1 MTNKEIEAF
10 NKTFGIETVFYYDDK
25 SICGYEEN
33 NIIYLNLNSK
43 KDLKNVNMHELL
55 HFFEETEMFNKIKE
69 RVIKRLKENNIFDE
83 LKEEYELKYF
93 GIYSLDEIEKGIID
107 NEIVIDVLVGDFPYF
122 KKEELEDLCKE
133 ILKAEK
139 KETDS
144 RRYLILNMNNNIRNM
159 NISKWE
165 KIFAS
170 NYYKN
175 KNYDGNTPVFPSNN
189 KEQVIKED
197 IEKELNKLYN
207 LDKDTFKIRLDS
219 QSLIREY
226 ESELKAL
233 EQRGEKE
240 EANYIRNNK
249 TMALEELSKTYS
261 EKLYEEYKHI
271 VDFIKNANYE
281 DAFKVLMLRE
291 TLLKVYKKDDT
302 KVIVKQRKLNET
314 IEGHMLLNEKVL
326 NVIYNNLDTYENFKE
341 LYYAGVAEFNN
352 IIKDTS
358 EITLKNVNTYG
369 MGKWIKFDGRAS
381 DSKNYAENVL
391 KLKTLVQDTP
401 WCTKTLASSQ
411 LEQGDFYVFIDNDNK
426 PHIAVKMNGNEI
438 DEVRGIKNGNAQ
450 ELEEEYRDVAISF
463 LENNKDIKN
472 GENWLD
478 KEERNKR
485 LIRYSK
491 EIEDGTFN
499 SEETPKLMEDLSR
512 SDYRSHFN
520 TNSNLEE
527 LKKLSKIKKYLAEY
541 YNCTEEEICVGHYI
555 PKEET
560 RCPYKII
567 LGNVHFD
574 YSKVT
579 DLGELQSIVGSA
591 DFRNSKITN
600 LGKLQII
607 GRDAYFDNSKI
618 TDLGKLQSIG
628 GYAYFNDSKITTLG
642 ELQKIGGKAYFN
654 NSEVTSLGK
663 LQKIGGNVYFK
674 NSKVTS
680 LGKLQ
685 SIGGDAFFENSKI
698 TNLGKLQVIGKSA
711 YFNDSEVT
719 DLGELRSIGDRAKFG
734 NSNVTNLGKLQSI
747 GDDAKFG
754 NSNIVDLGN
763 LKSIGGSADFR
774 NSNVTNLGELRSI
787 SGNVLFSYS
796 KLTNLGKLQ
805 SIGGSVDFNDSKVTN
820 LGELQ
825 VIGGNANF
833 RFSTVT
839 TLGKLQTIGGC
850 AYFNDSEVI
859 DLGELQIIENSANFS
874 NSNVINLGKLQKIG
888 RDACFEHSKITDLG
902 DLQIIGKSVSF
913 NDSKITN
920 LGNVEHI
927 GGMILT
933 DENNGYLKEEYE
945 RRVNGKSLK

>member
-1 MTNKEIEAF
+1 MTNKEIETF

-33 NIIYLNLNSK
+33 NTIYLNLNSK

-55 HFFEETEMFNKIKE
+55 HFFEETEMFNRIKE
-69 RVIKRLKENNIFDE
+69 RVIKRLKENNIFDK

-93 GIYSLDEIEKGIID
+93 GIYSLEEIEKGIID

-175 KNYDGNTPVFPSNN
+175 KNYDGNTPAFPSNN

-197 IEKELNKLYN
+197 IKKELNRLYN
-207 LDKDTFKIRLDS
+207 LDKEAFKISLDS

-233 EQRGEKE
+233 EQRGEKDK
-240 EANYIRNNK
+240 ANYIRNNK
-249 TMALEELSKTYS
+249 INTLEELSNIYS

-281 DAFKVLMLRE
+281 DAFKAIMLRE

-352 IIKDTS
+352 VVRETS

-381 DSKNYAENVL
+381 DSENYAENVL

-472 GENWLD
+472 GKNWLD
-478 KEERNKR
+478 KEEWNKR

-499 SEETPKLMEDLSR
+499 SEETPKLIEDLLH
-512 SDYRSHFN
+512 SDYRRHFN

-527 LKKLSKIKKYLAEY
+527 LKKLPKIKKYLAEY
-541 YNCTEEEICVGHYI
+541 YNCTEEEICVGDYI

-567 LGNVHFD
+567 LGNLGNADFAN
-574 YSKVT
+574 SKIT
-579 DLGELQSIVGSA
+579 DLGKLKIIGENA
-591 DFRNSKITN
+591 FFTDSKITN

-607 GRDAYFDNSKI
+607 GGDANFASSKI
-618 TDLGKLQSIG
+618 TDLG
-628 GYAYFNDSKITTLG
+628 
-642 ELQKIGGKAYFN
+642 ELQNIEGSAH
-654 NSEVTSLGK
+654 
-663 LQKIGGNVYFK
+663 
-674 NSKVTS
+674 
-680 LGKLQ
+680 
-685 SIGGDAFFENSKI
+685 FEYSKI
-698 TNLGKLQVIGKSA
+698 TNLGKLQ
-711 YFNDSEVT
+711 
-719 DLGELRSIGDRAKFG
+719 SIGRSV
-734 NSNVTNLGKLQSI
+734 N
-747 GDDAKFG
+747 
-754 NSNIVDLGN
+754 
-763 LKSIGGSADFR
+763 FR
-774 NSNVTNLGELRSI
+774 NSDVI
-787 SGNVLFSYS
+787 
-796 KLTNLGKLQ
+796 NLGKLQ
-805 SIGGSVDFNDSKVTN
+805 SIGGSVKFNDSKITN
-820 LGELQ
+820 
-825 VIGGNANF
+825 
-833 RFSTVT
+833 
-839 TLGKLQTIGGC
+839 LGKLQTIGGC
-850 AYFNDSEVI
+850 AFFNDSEVI
-859 DLGELQIIENSANFS
+859 DLGELQIIENSAYFS
-874 NSNVINLGKLQKIG
+874 NSGVINLGKLQKIG
-888 RDACFEHSKITDLG
+888 EDAGFEYSKITNLGELQSIGGCAFFNDSEVIDLGELRSIGQSAYFRNSDVINLGKLQKIGEDACFEYSKITDLG
-902 DLQIIGKSVSF
+902 NLQIIGKSASF
-913 NDSKITN
+913 NDSEVTDLGELRSIGGSVIFGNSKITN

-927 GGMILT
+927 GGKILT
-933 DENNGYLKEEYE
+933 DESNGYLKEEYE

>member
-1 MTNKEIEAF
+1 MANKEIEAF

-69 RVIKRLKENNIFDE
+69 RVIKRLKENGTFDN

-93 GIYSLDEIEKGIID
+93 GIYSIDEIEKGIID

-175 KNYDGNTPVFPSNN
+175 KNYDGIMPVFPSNN

-233 EQRGEKE
+233 EQRGEKD

-249 TMALEELSKTYS
+249 TKALEELSNIYS

-281 DAFKVLMLRE
+281 DAFKALMLRE
-291 TLLKVYKKDDT
+291 TLLKVYKKDDD

-352 IIKDTS
+352 VVRETS
-358 EITLKNVNTYG
+358 EITLKNVNTYN

-381 DSKNYAENVL
+381 DSENYAENVI

-438 DEVRGIKNGNAQ
+438 DEVRGIKNGDNQ
-450 ELEEEYRDVAISF
+450 ELEEEYRDVALSF
-463 LENNKDIKN
+463 LENNKDIEN
-472 GENWLD
+472 GKSWLD
-478 KEERNKR
+478 KEEWNKR
-485 LIRYSK
+485 LIKYGK

-499 SEETPKLMEDLSR
+499 SEETKQLIEDLLH
-512 SDYRSHFN
+512 SDYRSHFG

-527 LKKLSKIKKYLAEY
+527 LKKLPKIKKYLAEY
-541 YNCTEEEICVGHYI
+541 YNCTEEEICVGDYI

-567 LGNVHFD
+567 LGNAYLED
-574 YSKVT
+574 SKVT
-579 DLGELQSIVGSA
+579 DLGELQNIVGGA
-591 DFRNSKITN
+591 DFRNTKITNLGKLQSIGMDVEFGDSEITN

-607 GRDAYFDNSKI
+607 GRDAHLEHSNITNLGELQKIGGNADFANSKI
-618 TDLGKLQSIG
+618 TDLGKLKIIG
-628 GYAYFNDSKITTLG
+628 EN
-642 ELQKIGGKAYFN
+642 
-654 NSEVTSLGK
+654 
-663 LQKIGGNVYFK
+663 
-674 NSKVTS
+674 
-680 LGKLQ
+680 
-685 SIGGDAFFENSKI
+685 AFFE
-698 TNLGKLQVIGKSA
+698 
-711 YFNDSEVT
+711 
-719 DLGELRSIGDRAKFG
+719 
-734 NSNVTNLGKLQSI
+734 
-747 GDDAKFG
+747 
-754 NSNIVDLGN
+754 
-763 LKSIGGSADFR
+763 
-774 NSNVTNLGELRSI
+774 
-787 SGNVLFSYS
+787 YS
-796 KLTNLGKLQ
+796 RITNLGKLQ
-805 SIGGSVDFNDSKVTN
+805 SIGGCSYFKNSKIT
-820 LGELQ
+820 
-825 VIGGNANF
+825 
-833 RFSTVT
+833 
-839 TLGKLQTIGGC
+839 
-850 AYFNDSEVI
+850 
-859 DLGELQIIENSANFS
+859 DLGELEIIGECAYFS

-888 RDACFEHSKITDLG
+888 RDACFEYSKITNLG
-902 DLQIIGKSVSF
+902 KLQVIGKSAFF
-913 NDSKITN
+913 NDSEVTNLGELQSIGGDALFIDSKVTNLEKLQSIGGDAFFRDSKITN
-920 LGNVEHI
+920 LGKLQRI
-927 GGMILT
+927 GGSAYFKYSEITDLGKLQKIGGDAYFDNDYITNLGNIEYIGGAIIT
-933 DENNGYLKEEYE
+933 DENNSYLKEEYE

>member
-93 GIYSLDEIEKGIID
+93 GIYSLEEIEKGIID
-107 NEIVIDVLVGDFPYF
+107 NEIVIDVLGDFPYF
-122 KKEELEDLCKE
+122 KKEDLNKLCTE
-133 ILKAEK
+133 ILKSEK

-175 KNYDGNTPVFPSNN
+175 KNYDGNTPAFPSNN

-233 EQRGEKE
+233 EQRGEKDK
-240 EANYIRNNK
+240 ANYIRNNK
-249 TMALEELSKTYS
+249 INTLEELSNIYS

-281 DAFKVLMLRE
+281 DAFKALMLRE
-291 TLLKVYKKDDT
+291 TLLKVYKKDDD

-472 GENWLD
+472 GGNWLD
-478 KEERNKR
+478 KEEWNKR

-491 EIEDGTFN
+491 EIEDGTFAVKDV
-499 SEETPKLMEDLSR
+499 SKLLEDLLH
-512 SDYRSHFN
+512 SDYRSHFG

-527 LKKLSKIKKYLAEY
+527 LKKLPKIKKYLAEY
-541 YNCTEEEICVGHYI
+541 YNCTEEEICVGDYI

-567 LGNVHFD
+567 LGNLGNADFAN
-574 YSKVT
+574 SKIT
-579 DLGELQSIVGSA
+579 DLGKLKIIGENA
-591 DFRNSKITN
+591 FFTDSKITN

-607 GRDAYFDNSKI
+607 GGDANFAGSKI

-628 GYAYFNDSKITTLG
+628 GSASFRYSKVTNLG
-642 ELQKIGGKAYFN
+642 ELQNIEGSAH
-654 NSEVTSLGK
+654 
-663 LQKIGGNVYFK
+663 
-674 NSKVTS
+674 
-680 LGKLQ
+680 
-685 SIGGDAFFENSKI
+685 FEYSKI

-711 YFNDSEVT
+711 YFKDSEVT
-719 DLGELRSIGDRAKFG
+719 DLGELRSIGDRAIFD
-734 NSNVTNLGKLQSI
+734 NSKVTNLGKLQSI

-787 SGNVLFSYS
+787 GGHVLFSYS
-796 KLTNLGKLQ
+796 KVTNLGKLQ

-820 LGELQ
+820 LG
-825 VIGGNANF
+825 
-833 RFSTVT
+833 
-839 TLGKLQTIGGC
+839 KLQTIGGC

-859 DLGELQIIENSANFS
+859 DLGELRSIGQSAYFRNSD
-874 NSNVINLGKLQKIG
+874 VINLGKLQKIG

-945 RRVNGKSLK
+945 RRVNRKSLK

>member
-55 HFFEETEMFNKIKE
+55 HFFEETEVFSKIKE
-69 RVIKRLKENNIFDE
+69 KVISSLKENNIFDE

-175 KNYDGNTPVFPSNN
+175 KNYDGNTPAFPSNN

-197 IEKELNKLYN
+197 IKKELNKLYN
-207 LDKDTFKIRLDS
+207 LDKDTFKISLDS

-233 EQRGEKE
+233 EQRGEKYK
-240 EANYIRNNK
+240 ANYIRNNK
-249 TMALEELSKTYS
+249 INTLEELSNIYS

-281 DAFKVLMLRE
+281 DAFKAIMLRE

-352 IIKDTS
+352 VVRETS

-472 GENWLD
+472 GGSWLD
-478 KEERNKR
+478 KEEWNKR

-499 SEETPKLMEDLSR
+499 SEETPKLIEDLLH
-512 SDYRSHFN
+512 SDYKSHFSA
-520 TNSNLEE
+520 NSNLKA
-527 LKKLSKIKKYLAEY
+527 LKQKLPKIKKHLAEY
-541 YNCTEEEICVGHYI
+541 YNCTEEEISLDNYT
-555 PKEET
+555 PTKET
-560 RCPYKII
+560 RCPYKVI
-567 LGNVHFD
+567 LE
-574 YSKVT
+574 Y
-579 DLGELQSIVGSA
+579 A
-591 DFRNSKITN
+591 DFTNSNITD
-600 LGKLQII
+600 LGKLQFI
-607 GRDAYFDNSKI
+607 GGDAYFDNSNL

-642 ELQKIGGKAYFN
+642 KLQSIGGKAYFN
-654 NSEVTSLGK
+654 NSEVTSLGE

-680 LGKLQ
+680 LCKLQ
-685 SIGGDAFFENSKI
+685 SIGG
-698 TNLGKLQVIGKSA
+698 SA
-711 YFNDSEVT
+711 LFYNSEVT
-719 DLGELRSIGDRAKFG
+719 DLGELQVIGGNAYFE

-747 GDDAKFG
+747 GRSV
-754 NSNIVDLGN
+754 N
-763 LKSIGGSADFR
+763 FR
-774 NSNVTNLGELRSI
+774 NS
-787 SGNVLFSYS
+787 
-796 KLTNLGKLQ
+796 
-805 SIGGSVDFNDSKVTN
+805 D
-820 LGELQ
+820 
-825 VIGGNANF
+825 
-833 RFSTVT
+833 
-839 TLGKLQTIGGC
+839 
-850 AYFNDSEVI
+850 
-859 DLGELQIIENSANFS
+859 
-874 NSNVINLGKLQKIG
+874 VINLGKLQKIG
-888 RDACFEHSKITDLG
+888 EDAVFINSNITDLG
-902 DLQIIGKSVSF
+902 NI
-913 NDSKITN
+913 
-920 LGNVEHI
+920 EHI
-927 GGMILT
+927 GGKIIT
-933 DENNGYLKEEYE
+933 DENNSYLKEEYK
-945 RRVNGKSLK
+945 RRINGKALK

>member
-1 MTNKEIEAF
+1 MTNKEIETF

-175 KNYDGNTPVFPSNN
+175 KNYDGNTPSFPSNN

-197 IEKELNKLYN
+197 IEKELNRLYN
-207 LDKDTFKIRLDS
+207 LDKDAFKISLDS

-233 EQRGEKE
+233 EQRGEKD

-249 TMALEELSKTYS
+249 TKALEELSNIYS

-326 NVIYNNLDTYENFKE
+326 NVIHNNLDTYENFKE

-352 IIKDTS
+352 VIRETS
-358 EITLKNVNTYG
+358 EITFKNINTYG

-381 DSKNYAENVL
+381 DSKNYAENVI

-401 WCTKTLASSQ
+401 WCTKTLASTQ

-426 PHIAVKMNGNEI
+426 PHIAVKMSGNEI
-438 DEVRGIKNGNAQ
+438 DEVRGIKNENAQ

-472 GENWLD
+472 GKNWLD
-478 KEERNKR
+478 KEEWNKR
-485 LIRYSK
+485 LIRYNK
-491 EIEDGTFN
+491 EIEDGIFN
-499 SEETPKLMEDLSR
+499 SEDVPKLIEDLFR
-512 SDYRSHFN
+512 SDYKSNFN
-520 TNSNLEE
+520 VNSNLIS
-527 LKKLSKIKKYLAEY
+527 LKQKLPKVKKHLAEY
-541 YNCTEEEICVGHYI
+541 YNCTEEEISLDNYT
-555 PKEET
+555 PTEET
-560 RCPYKII
+560 RCPYKVI
-567 LGNVHFD
+567 LKFANFAN
-574 YSKVT
+574 SNVT
-579 DLGELQSIVGSA
+579 DLGELQSIGGNAKFS
-591 DFRNSKITN
+591 FSKITN
-600 LGKLQII
+600 LGKLQKI
-607 GRDAYFDNSKI
+607 GGDANFKYSNITDLGELQKIGGDAFFDNSNITNLGKLQKIGGDAYFEYSNITDLGELQEIGGDAYFDNSNI

-628 GYAYFNDSKITTLG
+628 GKAYFNDSK
-642 ELQKIGGKAYFN
+642 
-654 NSEVTSLGK
+654 VTSLCK
-663 LQKIGGNVYFK
+663 LQKIGG
-674 NSKVTS
+674 
-680 LGKLQ
+680 
-685 SIGGDAFFENSKI
+685 DAFFDNSKI
-698 TNLGKLQVIGKSA
+698 TNLGKLQK
-711 YFNDSEVT
+711 
-719 DLGELRSIGDRAKFG
+719 
-734 NSNVTNLGKLQSI
+734 
-747 GDDAKFG
+747 
-754 NSNIVDLGN
+754 
-763 LKSIGGSADFR
+763 IGGDAFFEY
-774 NSNVTNLGELRSI
+774 SN
-787 SGNVLFSYS
+787 
-796 KLTNLGKLQ
+796 
-805 SIGGSVDFNDSKVTN
+805 
-820 LGELQ
+820 
-825 VIGGNANF
+825 
-833 RFSTVT
+833 
-839 TLGKLQTIGGC
+839 
-850 AYFNDSEVI
+850 
-859 DLGELQIIENSANFS
+859 
-874 NSNVINLGKLQKIG
+874 
-888 RDACFEHSKITDLG
+888 ITDLG
-902 DLQIIGKSVSF
+902 NI
-913 NDSKITN
+913 
-920 LGNVEHI
+920 EHI
-927 GGMILT
+927 CGKIIT
-933 DENNGYLKEEYE
+933 DENNSYLKEEYE
-945 RRVNGKSLK
+945 RRING

>member
-93 GIYSLDEIEKGIID
+93 GIYSIEEIEKGIID

-175 KNYDGNTPVFPSNN
+175 KNYDGNTPAFPSNN

-233 EQRGEKE
+233 EQRGEKD

-249 TMALEELSKTYS
+249 TKALEELSNIYS

-281 DAFKVLMLRE
+281 DAFKAIMLRE

-326 NVIYNNLDTYENFKE
+326 NVIHNNLDTYENFKE

-358 EITLKNVNTYG
+358 EITLKNVNTYN

-381 DSKNYAENVL
+381 DSENYAENVI

-438 DEVRGIKNGNAQ
+438 DEVRGIKNGNNQ

-472 GENWLD
+472 GRNWLD
-478 KEERNKR
+478 KEEWNKR

-491 EIEDGTFN
+491 EIEDGTFAVKDV
-499 SEETPKLMEDLSR
+499 PKLVEDLFHF
-512 SDYRSHFN
+512 DYKSHFN

-527 LKKLSKIKKYLAEY
+527 LKKKLPKIKKYLAEY
-541 YNCTEEEICVGHYI
+541 YNCAEEEMCLDNYTPI
-555 PKEET
+555 KET
-560 RCPYKII
+560 RCPYKVI
-567 LGNVHFD
+567 LGDSDFRYSNVTNLGNLRIIGGNAYFD
-574 YSKVT
+574 SSKVT
-579 DLGELQSIVGSA
+579 DLGELQIIGRNAYFNYSNVTDLGELQKIGGDAYFNDSEITDLGDLQSIGGNANFS
-591 DFRNSKITN
+591 FSKITN
-600 LGKLQII
+600 LGKLQSI
-607 GRDAYFDNSKI
+607 GR
-618 TDLGKLQSIG
+618 
-628 GYAYFNDSKITTLG
+628 
-642 ELQKIGGKAYFN
+642 
-654 NSEVTSLGK
+654 
-663 LQKIGGNVYFK
+663 
-674 NSKVTS
+674 
-680 LGKLQ
+680 
-685 SIGGDAFFENSKI
+685 
-698 TNLGKLQVIGKSA
+698 SA
-711 YFNDSEVT
+711 YF
-719 DLGELRSIGDRAKFG
+719 
-734 NSNVTNLGKLQSI
+734 
-747 GDDAKFG
+747 
-754 NSNIVDLGN
+754 
-763 LKSIGGSADFR
+763 
-774 NSNVTNLGELRSI
+774 
-787 SGNVLFSYS
+787 
-796 KLTNLGKLQ
+796 
-805 SIGGSVDFNDSKVTN
+805 
-820 LGELQ
+820 
-825 VIGGNANF
+825 
-833 RFSTVT
+833 
-839 TLGKLQTIGGC
+839 
-850 AYFNDSEVI
+850 
-859 DLGELQIIENSANFS
+859 S
-874 NSNVINLGKLQKIG
+874 NSDVINLGKLQKIG
-888 RDACFEHSKITDLG
+888 EDACFEY
-902 DLQIIGKSVSF
+902 
-913 NDSKITN
+913 SKITN
-920 LGNVEHI
+920 LGKLQSIGKNAYFSDSEITNLGELQSI
-927 GGMILT
+927 GGSAYFEDSKLT
-933 DENNGYLKEEYE
+933 DLCELQRIGRNAIFRDSNVTTLGKLQIIGGDAYFANSKITDLCKLQSIGGKVHFGYKVTDLGNIEYIGGKIITDESNSYLKEEYE
-945 RRVNGKSLK
+945 RRTNGKCLK

>member
-1 MTNKEIEAF
+1 MTNKEIETF

-33 NIIYLNLNSK
+33 NTIYLNLNSK

-69 RVIKRLKENNIFDE
+69 RVIKRLKENNVFDE

-175 KNYDGNTPVFPSNN
+175 KNYDGNTPAFPSNN
-189 KEQVIKED
+189 KEQVIKEN

-207 LDKDTFKIRLDS
+207 LDKDTFKISLDS

-226 ESELKAL
+226 ESEIKAL
-233 EQRGEKE
+233 EQRGEKDK
-240 EANYIRNNK
+240 ANYIRNNK
-249 TMALEELSKTYS
+249 TKALEELSNIYS

-281 DAFKVLMLRE
+281 DAFKALMLRE
-291 TLLKVYKKDDT
+291 TLLKVYKKDDD

-326 NVIYNNLDTYENFKE
+326 NVIYNNLYTYENFKE

-381 DSKNYAENVL
+381 DSKNYAENVI

-401 WCTKTLASSQ
+401 WCTKTLASTQ

-472 GENWLD
+472 GKNWLD
-478 KEERNKR
+478 KEEWNKR

-491 EIEDGTFN
+491 EIDDGTFN
-499 SEETPKLMEDLSR
+499 SEETKQLVEDLFR
-512 SDYRSHFN
+512 SDYKSHFN
-520 TNSNLEE
+520 ANSNLEE
-527 LKKLSKIKKYLAEY
+527 LKQKLPKAKKHLAEY
-541 YNCTEEEICVGHYI
+541 YDCTEEEICIGYYK

-567 LGNVHFD
+567 LGNANFD
-574 YSKVT
+574 GSKVT
-579 DLGELQSIVGSA
+579 NLGELRIIGGQA
-591 DFRNSKITN
+591 DFSLTRIKT
-600 LGKLQII
+600 
-607 GRDAYFDNSKI
+607 
-618 TDLGKLQSIG
+618 LGKLQSIG
-628 GYAYFNDSKITTLG
+628 G
-642 ELQKIGGKAYFN
+642 
-654 NSEVTSLGK
+654 
-663 LQKIGGNVYFK
+663 
-674 NSKVTS
+674 
-680 LGKLQ
+680 
-685 SIGGDAFFENSKI
+685 
-698 TNLGKLQVIGKSA
+698 SA
-711 YFNDSEVT
+711 LFYNSEVT
-719 DLGELRSIGDRAKFG
+719 DLGELQVIGGNAYFE

-747 GDDAKFG
+747 GRSVNFRNSDVINLGKLQKIGEDAGFR
-754 NSNIVDLGN
+754 NSNVTNLGK
-763 LKSIGGSADFR
+763 LQSIGRSADFR

-787 SGNVLFSYS
+787 GGNVFFSYS
-796 KLTNLGKLQ
+796 KLTNLGNLKSIGEYAHFENSEVTDLGKLQ
-805 SIGGSVDFNDSKVTN
+805 SIGGTADFANSEITN

-825 VIGGNANF
+825 IIGGNADF
-833 RFSTVT
+833 R
-839 TLGKLQTIGGC
+839 
-850 AYFNDSEVI
+850 YSEI
-859 DLGELQIIENSANFS
+859 T
-874 NSNVINLGKLQKIG
+874 NLGKLQNIG
-888 RDACFEHSKITDLG
+888 GSANFWYSKIINLGELQSIGGDADFENSEVTDLG
-902 DLQIIGKSVSF
+902 NI
-913 NDSKITN
+913 
-920 LGNVEHI
+920 EYI
-927 GGMILT
+927 GGKIIT
-933 DENNGYLKEEYE
+933 DENNSYLKEEYE
-945 RRVNGKSLK
+945 RRINGKSLK

>member
-1 MTNKEIEAF
+1 MTNKEIETF

-33 NIIYLNLNSK
+33 NAIYLNLNSK

-69 RVIKRLKENNIFDE
+69 RVIKRLKENNVFDE

-93 GIYSLDEIEKGIID
+93 GIYSLNEIEKGIID

-175 KNYDGNTPVFPSNN
+175 KNYDGNTPAFPSNN
-189 KEQVIKED
+189 KEQVIKKD

-207 LDKDTFKIRLDS
+207 LDKDTFKISLDS

-233 EQRGEKE
+233 EQRGEKD

-249 TMALEELSKTYS
+249 TKALEELSNIYS

-281 DAFKVLMLRE
+281 DAFKALMLRE

-326 NVIYNNLDTYENFKE
+326 NVIYNNL
-341 LYYAGVAEFNN
+341 
-352 IIKDTS
+352 DTS

-401 WCTKTLASSQ
+401 WCTKTLASTQ

-472 GENWLD
+472 GKNWLD
-478 KEERNKR
+478 KEEWNKR

-491 EIEDGTFN
+491 EIDDGTFAV
-499 SEETPKLMEDLSR
+499 EDVPKLIEDLSR
-512 SDYRSHFN
+512 FDYRSHFN
-520 TNSNLEE
+520 ANSNLEE
-527 LKKLSKIKKYLAEY
+527 LKQKLPKAKKHLAEY
-541 YNCTEEEICVGHYI
+541 YDCTEEEICIGDYYPGLEI
-555 PKEET
+555 
-560 RCPYKII
+560 RCPYVVI
-567 LGNVHFD
+567 LGNAYFSLSD
-574 YSKVT
+574 VT
-579 DLGELQSIVGSA
+579 DLGKLQNIGGDAYFNTSNIIYLGKLQSIGGNAIFS
-591 DFRNSKITN
+591 FSKITN
-600 LGKLQII
+600 LGKLQSIGGSAYFEDSNITNLEKLQII
-607 GRDAYFDNSKI
+607 GKGAYFSDSEI
-618 TDLGKLQSIG
+618 TNLGELQSIG
-628 GYAYFNDSKITTLG
+628 GNAHFHDSKITTLG
-642 ELQKIGGKAYFN
+642 ELQKIGGNAYFEHSN
-654 NSEVTSLGK
+654 
-663 LQKIGGNVYFK
+663 I
-674 NSKVTS
+674 
-680 LGKLQ
+680 
-685 SIGGDAFFENSKI
+685 
-698 TNLGKLQVIGKSA
+698 
-711 YFNDSEVT
+711 T
-719 DLGELRSIGDRAKFG
+719 DLGELQKIGENTYFEY
-734 NSNVTNLGKLQSI
+734 SNITNLGKLQSI
-747 GDDAKFG
+747 ERNAYFDFSK
-754 NSNIVDLGN
+754 VTDLGN
-763 LKSIGGSADFR
+763 IEYIGG
-774 NSNVTNLGELRSI
+774 
-787 SGNVLFSYS
+787 
-796 KLTNLGKLQ
+796 K
-805 SIGGSVDFNDSKVTN
+805 
-820 LGELQ
+820 
-825 VIGGNANF
+825 
-833 RFSTVT
+833 
-839 TLGKLQTIGGC
+839 
-850 AYFNDSEVI
+850 
-859 DLGELQIIENSANFS
+859 II
-874 NSNVINLGKLQKIG
+874 
-888 RDACFEHSKITDLG
+888 
-902 DLQIIGKSVSF
+902 
-913 NDSKITN
+913 
-920 LGNVEHI
+920 
-927 GGMILT
+927 T
-933 DENNGYLKEEYE
+933 DENNSYLKEEYK
-945 RRVNGKSLK
+945 RRINGKSLK

>member
-33 NIIYLNLNSK
+33 NTIYLNLNSK

-69 RVIKRLKENNIFDE
+69 RVIKMLKENNIFDK

-175 KNYDGNTPVFPSNN
+175 KNYDGIMPLFPSNN

-207 LDKDTFKIRLDS
+207 LDKDTFKISLDS

-233 EQRGEKE
+233 EQRGEKD

-249 TMALEELSKTYS
+249 TKALEELSNIYS

-281 DAFKVLMLRE
+281 DAFKALMLRE

-381 DSKNYAENVL
+381 DSKNYAENVI

-401 WCTKTLASSQ
+401 WCTKTLASTQ

-450 ELEEEYRDVAISF
+450 ELEEEYRDIAISF

-472 GENWLD
+472 GKNWLD
-478 KEERNKR
+478 KEEWNKR

-491 EIEDGTFN
+491 EIDDGTFN
-499 SEETPKLMEDLSR
+499 SEETKQLVEDLFR
-512 SDYRSHFN
+512 SDYKSHFN

-527 LKKLSKIKKYLAEY
+527 LKKKLPKIKKYLAEY
-541 YNCTEEEICVGHYI
+541 YNCTEEEICVSDYI
-555 PKEET
+555 SKEET
-560 RCPYKII
+560 RYPYKVI
-567 LGNVHFD
+567 LGDSDFRYSNVTNLGNLRIIGGNAYFRYSNVTNLGNLRIIGGNAYFD
-574 YSKVT
+574 SSKVTDLGELQIIGRNAYFNYSNVTDLGELQKIGGDAYFNDSEITDLGDLQIIGRDAYFNYSNVTDLGDLQSIGEDAYFNYSYLTNLGKLQSIGGDANFRNSKITNLGDLQIIGGDAYFNYSKVT
-579 DLGELQSIVGSA
+579 DLGELQSIGEDAYFNYSYLTNLGKLQSIGGDA
-591 DFRNSKITN
+591 NFRNSKITN
-600 LGKLQII
+600 LGKLQ
-607 GRDAYFDNSKI
+607 
-618 TDLGKLQSIG
+618 SIG
-628 GYAYFNDSKITTLG
+628 GGAYFENSKLTDLG
-642 ELQKIGGKAYFN
+642 ELQNIGEDAYFN
-654 NSEVTSLGK
+654 SSN
-663 LQKIGGNVYFK
+663 IM
-674 NSKVTS
+674 
-680 LGKLQ
+680 
-685 SIGGDAFFENSKI
+685 
-698 TNLGKLQVIGKSA
+698 NLGKLQRIGRYA
-711 YFNDSEVT
+711 YFDFSKVT
-719 DLGELRSIGDRAKFG
+719 DLG
-734 NSNVTNLGKLQSI
+734 
-747 GDDAKFG
+747 
-754 NSNIVDLGN
+754 NIEY
-763 LKSIGGSADFR
+763 IGG
-774 NSNVTNLGELRSI
+774 
-787 SGNVLFSYS
+787 
-796 KLTNLGKLQ
+796 K
-805 SIGGSVDFNDSKVTN
+805 
-820 LGELQ
+820 
-825 VIGGNANF
+825 
-833 RFSTVT
+833 
-839 TLGKLQTIGGC
+839 
-850 AYFNDSEVI
+850 
-859 DLGELQIIENSANFS
+859 II
-874 NSNVINLGKLQKIG
+874 
-888 RDACFEHSKITDLG
+888 
-902 DLQIIGKSVSF
+902 
-913 NDSKITN
+913 
-920 LGNVEHI
+920 
-927 GGMILT
+927 T
-933 DENNGYLKEEYE
+933 DENNSYLKEEYE
-945 RRVNGKSLK
+945 RRINGKSLK

>member
-33 NIIYLNLNSK
+33 NAIYLNLNSK

-69 RVIKRLKENNIFDE
+69 RVIKRLKENNVFDE

-159 NISKWE
+159 NISKCE

-175 KNYDGNTPVFPSNN
+175 KNYDGNTPAFPSNN

-207 LDKDTFKIRLDS
+207 LDKDTFKISLDS

-233 EQRGEKE
+233 EQRGEKDE
-240 EANYIRNNK
+240 TNYIRNNK
-249 TMALEELSKTYS
+249 TKALEELSNIYS

-281 DAFKVLMLRE
+281 DAFKALMLRE
-291 TLLKVYKKDDT
+291 TLLKVYKKDDD

-352 IIKDTS
+352 VVRETS

-381 DSKNYAENVL
+381 DSKNYAENVI

-478 KEERNKR
+478 KEEWNKR

-491 EIEDGTFN
+491 EIEDGTFDVKDV
-499 SEETPKLMEDLSR
+499 PKLMEDLFR
-512 SDYRSHFN
+512 SDYRSHFG

-527 LKKLSKIKKYLAEY
+527 LKQKLPNVKKHLAEY
-541 YNCTEEEICVGHYI
+541 YNCTEEEICVGDYI

-560 RCPYKII
+560 RCPYKVI
-567 LGNVHFD
+567 LGNADFR
-574 YSKVT
+574 YSNVT
-579 DLGELQSIVGSA
+579 DLGDLQKIGGNANFRDSNVTTLGKLQSIGGFVNFVNTKITNLGDLQSIGEDA
-591 DFRNSKITN
+591 YFYNSKITD

-607 GRDAYFDNSKI
+607 GRDAHFCDSKI
-618 TDLGKLQSIG
+618 TDLGKLQIIG
-628 GYAYFNDSKITTLG
+628 RDAEF
-642 ELQKIGGKAYFN
+642 AF
-654 NSEVTSLGK
+654 
-663 LQKIGGNVYFK
+663 
-674 NSKVTS
+674 SKVTD

-685 SIGGDAFFENSKI
+685 SIGR
-698 TNLGKLQVIGKSA
+698 TA
-711 YFNDSEVT
+711 YFAFSKVT
-719 DLGELRSIGDRAKFG
+719 DLG
-734 NSNVTNLGKLQSI
+734 
-747 GDDAKFG
+747 
-754 NSNIVDLGN
+754 NIEY
-763 LKSIGGSADFR
+763 IGG
-774 NSNVTNLGELRSI
+774 EI
-787 SGNVLFSYS
+787 
-796 KLTNLGKLQ
+796 
-805 SIGGSVDFNDSKVTN
+805 
-820 LGELQ
+820 
-825 VIGGNANF
+825 
-833 RFSTVT
+833 
-839 TLGKLQTIGGC
+839 
-850 AYFNDSEVI
+850 
-859 DLGELQIIENSANFS
+859 
-874 NSNVINLGKLQKIG
+874 
-888 RDACFEHSKITDLG
+888 
-902 DLQIIGKSVSF
+902 
-913 NDSKITN
+913 
-920 LGNVEHI
+920 
-927 GGMILT
+927 MT
-933 DENNGYLKEEYE
+933 DENNSYLKEEYE

>member
-55 HFFEETEMFNKIKE
+55 HFFEETEVFNRIKE
-69 RVIKRLKENNIFDE
+69 RVIKRLKENNVFDE

-159 NISKWE
+159 NLTRWE

-175 KNYDGNTPVFPSNN
+175 KNYDGNTPAFPSNN

-233 EQRGEKE
+233 EQRGEKD
-240 EANYIRNNK
+240 EANYIRDNK
-249 TMALEELSKTYS
+249 INTLEELSNIYS

-281 DAFKVLMLRE
+281 DAFKALMLRE
-291 TLLKVYKKDDT
+291 TLLKVYKKDDD
-302 KVIVKQRKLNET
+302 KVIVNQRKLDET

-326 NVIYNNLDTYENFKE
+326 NVIYNNLNTYENFKE

-381 DSKNYAENVL
+381 DSKNYAENVI

-438 DEVRGIKNGNAQ
+438 DEVRGIKNENAQ

-478 KEERNKR
+478 KEEWNKR

-491 EIEDGTFN
+491 EIDEGTFAVKDV
-499 SEETPKLMEDLSR
+499 PKLMEDLLH
-512 SDYRSHFN
+512 SDYRSHFG

-527 LKKLSKIKKYLAEY
+527 LKKLPKIKKYLAEY
-541 YNCTEEEICVGHYI
+541 YNCTEEEICVGDYI

-567 LGNVHFD
+567 LGDAGFS
-574 YSKVT
+574 YSGVTDLGDLRIIGENAYLNDSKIT
-579 DLGELQSIVGSA
+579 DLGELQ
-591 DFRNSKITN
+591 
-600 LGKLQII
+600 II
-607 GRDAYFDNSKI
+607 GGNAYFDSSKV
-618 TDLGKLQSIG
+618 TNLGKLQSIG
-628 GYAYFNDSKITTLG
+628 RSVNFR
-642 ELQKIGGKAYFN
+642 
-654 NSEVTSLGK
+654 NS
-663 LQKIGGNVYFK
+663 
-674 NSKVTS
+674 
-680 LGKLQ
+680 
-685 SIGGDAFFENSKI
+685 D
-698 TNLGKLQVIGKSA
+698 VI
-711 YFNDSEVT
+711 
-719 DLGELRSIGDRAKFG
+719 
-734 NSNVTNLGKLQSI
+734 NLGKLQSI
-747 GDDAKFG
+747 GDDARFG

-763 LKSIGGSADFR
+763 LKSIGGRADFR

-787 SGNVLFSYS
+787 GGHVLFNYS
-796 KLTNLGKLQ
+796 KITNLGKLQ
-805 SIGGSVDFNDSKVTN
+805 SIGGSVEFNDSKVTN
-820 LGELQ
+820 LG
-825 VIGGNANF
+825 
-833 RFSTVT
+833 
-839 TLGKLQTIGGC
+839 KLQTIGGS
-850 AYFNDSEVI
+850 AFFNDSEVI
-859 DLGELQIIENSANFS
+859 DLGELRSIGQSAYFRNSD
-874 NSNVINLGKLQKIG
+874 VINLGKLQKIG
-888 RDACFEHSKITDLG
+888 SDACFEHSKITDLG
-902 DLQIIGKSVSF
+902 DLQIIGKSAAF
-913 NDSKITN
+913 NYSEVTDLGELRSIGKDAVFIDSNITD
-920 LGNVEHI
+920 LGNIEHI
-927 GGMILT
+927 GGKIIT
-933 DENNGYLKEEYE
+933 DESNSYLKEEYE

>member
-175 KNYDGNTPVFPSNN
+175 KNYDGKTPAFPSNN

-197 IEKELNKLYN
+197 IEKELNRLYN

-240 EANYIRNNK
+240 EADYIRNNK
-249 TMALEELSKTYS
+249 TKALEELSNIYS

-281 DAFKVLMLRE
+281 DAFKALMLRE
-291 TLLKVYKKDDT
+291 TLLKVYKKDDD

-358 EITLKNVNTYG
+358 EITLKNVNTYN

-381 DSKNYAENVL
+381 DSENYAENVL

-401 WCTKTLASSQ
+401 WCTKTLASTQ

-450 ELEEEYRDVAISF
+450 ELEEEYRDIAISF

-472 GENWLD
+472 GRNWLD
-478 KEERNKR
+478 KEEWNKR

-491 EIEDGTFN
+491 EIDDGTFN
-499 SEETPKLMEDLSR
+499 SEEIKQLVEDLFH
-512 SDYRSHFN
+512 SDYKSHFN
-520 TNSNLEE
+520 ANSNLEE
-527 LKKLSKIKKYLAEY
+527 LKKKLSKVKKHLAEY
-541 YNCTEEEICVGHYI
+541 YNCTEEEICIGYYK

-567 LGNVHFD
+567 LGDVGFSYSGVTD
-574 YSKVT
+574 LGGLRIIGGDADFVFSKVT
-579 DLGELQSIVGSA
+579 DLGELQ
-591 DFRNSKITN
+591 
-600 LGKLQII
+600 II
-607 GRDAYFDNSKI
+607 GRDAEFAFSKV

-628 GYAYFNDSKITTLG
+628 GSADFEDSEVTDLG
-642 ELQKIGGKAYFN
+642 KLESIGGKAYFN

-663 LQKIGGNVYFK
+663 LQKIGGSAHFE
-674 NSKVTS
+674 NSKIMD
-680 LGKLQ
+680 LEELQ
-685 SIGGDAFFENSKI
+685 SIGRNANFSFSKI
-698 TNLGKLQVIGKSA
+698 TNLGKLQKIGEEA
-711 YFNDSEVT
+711 YFGNSNIT
-719 DLGELRSIGDRAKFG
+719 DLGELQKIGENAYFEY
-734 NSNVTNLGKLQSI
+734 SNITNLGKLQSI
-747 GDDAKFG
+747 GESAYFKDSKIT
-754 NSNIVDLGN
+754 NLGN
-763 LKSIGGSADFR
+763 LQSIGRSAYFS
-774 NSNVTNLGELRSI
+774 NSDVINLGKLQRIGEDAC
-787 SGNVLFSYS
+787 FEYS
-796 KLTNLGKLQ
+796 KITNLGKLQ
-805 SIGGSVDFNDSKVTN
+805 SIGGSAHFENSKIMD
-820 LGELQ
+820 LEELQ
-825 VIGGNANF
+825 SIGKDAVF
-833 RFSTVT
+833 
-839 TLGKLQTIGGC
+839 I
-850 AYFNDSEVI
+850 DS
-859 DLGELQIIENSANFS
+859 N
-874 NSNVINLGKLQKIG
+874 
-888 RDACFEHSKITDLG
+888 ITDLG
-902 DLQIIGKSVSF
+902 NI
-913 NDSKITN
+913 
-920 LGNVEHI
+920 EHI
-927 GGMILT
+927 GGKIIT
-933 DENNGYLKEEYE
+933 DENNSYLKEEYE

>member
-69 RVIKRLKENNIFDE
+69 RVIKRLKENGTFDN

-175 KNYDGNTPVFPSNN
+175 KNYDGNTPAFPSNN

-207 LDKDTFKIRLDS
+207 LDKDTFKISLDS

-233 EQRGEKE
+233 EQRGEKDK
-240 EANYIRNNK
+240 ANYIRNNK
-249 TMALEELSKTYS
+249 INTLEELSNIYS

-281 DAFKVLMLRE
+281 DAFKAIMLRE

-326 NVIYNNLDTYENFKE
+326 NVIHNNLDTYENFKE

-352 IIKDTS
+352 VIRETS
-358 EITLKNVNTYG
+358 EITFKNVNTYG

-401 WCTKTLASSQ
+401 WCTKTLASSH

-438 DEVRGIKNGNAQ
+438 DEVRGIKNGDNQ
-450 ELEEEYRDVAISF
+450 ELEEEYRDVALSF
-463 LENNKDIKN
+463 LENNKDIEN
-472 GENWLD
+472 GKSWLD
-478 KEERNKR
+478 KEEWNKR
-485 LIRYSK
+485 LIKYGK

-499 SEETPKLMEDLSR
+499 SEETKQLIEDLLH
-512 SDYRSHFN
+512 SDYRSHFG

-527 LKKLSKIKKYLAEY
+527 LKKLPKIKKYLAEY
-541 YNCTEEEICVGHYI
+541 YNCTEEEICIGYYK
-555 PKEET
+555 PTKET

-567 LGNVHFD
+567 LGN
-574 YSKVT
+574 
-579 DLGELQSIVGSA
+579 A
-591 DFRNSKITN
+591 DF
-600 LGKLQII
+600 
-607 GRDAYFDNSKI
+607 ANSKI
-618 TDLGKLQSIG
+618 TDLGKLKIIG
-628 GYAYFNDSKITTLG
+628 ENAYFD
-642 ELQKIGGKAYFN
+642 
-654 NSEVTSLGK
+654 
-663 LQKIGGNVYFK
+663 
-674 NSKVTS
+674 
-680 LGKLQ
+680 
-685 SIGGDAFFENSKI
+685 
-698 TNLGKLQVIGKSA
+698 
-711 YFNDSEVT
+711 
-719 DLGELRSIGDRAKFG
+719 

-747 GDDAKFG
+747 GGCSYFK
-754 NSNIVDLGN
+754 NSKI
-763 LKSIGGSADFR
+763 
-774 NSNVTNLGELRSI
+774 T
-787 SGNVLFSYS
+787 
-796 KLTNLGKLQ
+796 
-805 SIGGSVDFNDSKVTN
+805 
-820 LGELQ
+820 
-825 VIGGNANF
+825 
-833 RFSTVT
+833 
-839 TLGKLQTIGGC
+839 
-850 AYFNDSEVI
+850 
-859 DLGELQIIENSANFS
+859 DLGELEIIGECAYFS

-888 RDACFEHSKITDLG
+888 RDACFEYSKITNLG
-902 DLQIIGKSVSF
+902 KLQVIGKSAFF
-913 NDSKITN
+913 NDSEVTNLGELQSIGGDALFIDSKVTNLEKLQSIGGDAFFRDSKITN
-920 LGNVEHI
+920 LGKLQSI
-927 GGMILT
+927 GGNVLFTYSKLTNLGELQSIGGDAHFEASEITNLGKLQSIGGDAQFKDSEITNLGNVKYIGGKIET
-933 DENNGYLKEEYE
+933 DENNSYLKEEYE
-945 RRVNGKSLK
+945 RRINGKSLK

>member
-1 MTNKEIEAF
+1 MTNKEIETF

-33 NIIYLNLNSK
+33 NTIYLNLNSK

-55 HFFEETEMFNKIKE
+55 HFFEETEMFSKIKE
-69 RVIKRLKENNIFDE
+69 RVIKRLKENNVFDE

-93 GIYSLDEIEKGIID
+93 GIYSLDEIEKGIIY

-175 KNYDGNTPVFPSNN
+175 KNYDGNTPAFPSNN

-207 LDKDTFKIRLDS
+207 LDKDTFKISLDS

-233 EQRGEKE
+233 EQRGEKD

-249 TMALEELSKTYS
+249 TKTLEELSNIYS

-281 DAFKVLMLRE
+281 DAFKALMLRE
-291 TLLKVYKKDDT
+291 TLLKVYKKDDD

-381 DSKNYAENVL
+381 DSKNYAENVI

-401 WCTKTLASSQ
+401 WCTKTLASTQ

-472 GENWLD
+472 GGNWLD
-478 KEERNKR
+478 KEEWNKR

-491 EIEDGTFN
+491 EIDDGTFN
-499 SEETPKLMEDLSR
+499 SEETKQLVEDLFR
-512 SDYRSHFN
+512 SDYKSHFN
-520 TNSNLEE
+520 ANSNLEE
-527 LKKLSKIKKYLAEY
+527 LKKKLSKVKKHLAEY
-541 YNCTEEEICVGHYI
+541 YDCTEEEICIGDYDPGI
-555 PKEET
+555 ET

-567 LGNVHFD
+567 LGDAGFSYSGVTDLGKLQSIGGNAYFNS
-574 YSKVT
+574 SKVT
-579 DLGELQSIVGSA
+579 DLGELQIIGRNAYFNYSNVTDLGELQNIGEDAYFNSSNIMNLGKLQKIGGDAYFNDSEITDLGDLQIIGRGAYFNYSNVTDLGDLQSIGEDA
-591 DFRNSKITN
+591 NFRNSKITN
-600 LGKLQII
+600 LGKLQ
-607 GRDAYFDNSKI
+607 
-618 TDLGKLQSIG
+618 
-628 GYAYFNDSKITTLG
+628 
-642 ELQKIGGKAYFN
+642 
-654 NSEVTSLGK
+654 
-663 LQKIGGNVYFK
+663 
-674 NSKVTS
+674 
-680 LGKLQ
+680 
-685 SIGGDAFFENSKI
+685 SIGGDA
-698 TNLGKLQVIGKSA
+698 
-711 YFNDSEVT
+711 YFNYSNVT
-719 DLGELRSIGDRAKFG
+719 DLGD
-734 NSNVTNLGKLQSI
+734 LQSI
-747 GDDAKFG
+747 GEDAYF
-754 NSNIVDLGN
+754 NY
-763 LKSIGGSADFR
+763 
-774 NSNVTNLGELRSI
+774 
-787 SGNVLFSYS
+787 SY
-796 KLTNLGKLQ
+796 LTNLGKLQ
-805 SIGGSVDFNDSKVTN
+805 SIGGS
-820 LGELQ
+820 
-825 VIGGNANF
+825 
-833 RFSTVT
+833 
-839 TLGKLQTIGGC
+839 
-850 AYFNDSEVI
+850 AYFENSKLT
-859 DLGELQIIENSANFS
+859 DLGELQNIGEDAYFNSS
-874 NSNVINLGKLQKIG
+874 NIMNLGKLQRIG
-888 RDACFEHSKITDLG
+888 RHAYFDFSKVTDLG
-902 DLQIIGKSVSF
+902 NI
-913 NDSKITN
+913 
-920 LGNVEHI
+920 EHI
-927 GGMILT
+927 GGKITT
-933 DENNGYLKEEYE
+933 DENNSYLKEEYE
-945 RRVNGKSLK
+945 RRINGKSLK

>member
-33 NIIYLNLNSK
+33 NTIYLNLNSK

-69 RVIKRLKENNIFDE
+69 RVISSLKENGTFDN

-93 GIYSLDEIEKGIID
+93 GIYSIDEIEKGIID
-107 NEIVIDVLVGDFPYF
+107 NEVVIDVLVGDFPYF
-122 KKEELEDLCKE
+122 KKEELEELCKE

-159 NISKWE
+159 NLTKWE

-175 KNYDGNTPVFPSNN
+175 KNYDGNTPAFPSNN

-207 LDKDTFKIRLDS
+207 LDKDTFKISLDS

-233 EQRGEKE
+233 EQRGEKDK
-240 EANYIRNNK
+240 ANYIRNNK
-249 TMALEELSKTYS
+249 INTLEELSNIYS

-281 DAFKVLMLRE
+281 DAFKALMLRE

-352 IIKDTS
+352 VVRETS

-381 DSKNYAENVL
+381 DSKNYAENVI

-401 WCTKTLASSQ
+401 WCTKTLASTQ

-426 PHIAVKMNGNEI
+426 PHIAVKMNENEI

-450 ELEEEYRDVAISF
+450 ELEEEYRDIAISF

-472 GENWLD
+472 GKNWLD
-478 KEERNKR
+478 KEEWNKR

-491 EIEDGTFN
+491 EIDDGTFN
-499 SEETPKLMEDLSR
+499 SEETKQLVEDLFR
-512 SDYRSHFN
+512 SDYKSHFN

-527 LKKLSKIKKYLAEY
+527 LKKKLPKIKKYLAEY
-541 YNCTEEEICVGHYI
+541 YNCTEEEICVGDYI
-555 PKEET
+555 SKEET
-560 RCPYKII
+560 RYPYKVI
-567 LGNVHFD
+567 LGDSDFRYSNVTNLGNLRIIGGNAYFRYSNVTNLGNLRIIGGNAYFD
-574 YSKVT
+574 SSKVTDLGELQIIGRNAYFNYSNVTDLGELQKIGGDAYFNDSEITDLGDLQIIGRDAYFNYSNVTDLGDLQIIGEDAYFNYSYLTNLGKLQSIGGDANFRNSKITNLGDLQIIGGDAYFNYSKVT
-579 DLGELQSIVGSA
+579 DLGELQSIGEDAYFNYSYLTNLGKLQSIGGDA
-591 DFRNSKITN
+591 NFRNSKITN
-600 LGKLQII
+600 LGKLQ
-607 GRDAYFDNSKI
+607 
-618 TDLGKLQSIG
+618 SIG
-628 GYAYFNDSKITTLG
+628 GGAYFENSKLTDLG
-642 ELQKIGGKAYFN
+642 ELQNIGEDAYFN
-654 NSEVTSLGK
+654 SSN
-663 LQKIGGNVYFK
+663 IM
-674 NSKVTS
+674 
-680 LGKLQ
+680 
-685 SIGGDAFFENSKI
+685 
-698 TNLGKLQVIGKSA
+698 NLGKLQRIGRYA
-711 YFNDSEVT
+711 YFDFSKVT
-719 DLGELRSIGDRAKFG
+719 DLG
-734 NSNVTNLGKLQSI
+734 
-747 GDDAKFG
+747 
-754 NSNIVDLGN
+754 NIEY
-763 LKSIGGSADFR
+763 IGG
-774 NSNVTNLGELRSI
+774 
-787 SGNVLFSYS
+787 
-796 KLTNLGKLQ
+796 K
-805 SIGGSVDFNDSKVTN
+805 
-820 LGELQ
+820 
-825 VIGGNANF
+825 
-833 RFSTVT
+833 
-839 TLGKLQTIGGC
+839 
-850 AYFNDSEVI
+850 
-859 DLGELQIIENSANFS
+859 II
-874 NSNVINLGKLQKIG
+874 
-888 RDACFEHSKITDLG
+888 
-902 DLQIIGKSVSF
+902 
-913 NDSKITN
+913 
-920 LGNVEHI
+920 
-927 GGMILT
+927 T
-933 DENNGYLKEEYE
+933 DENNSYLKEEYE
-945 RRVNGKSLK
+945 RRINGKSLK

>member
-1 MTNKEIEAF
+1 MTNKEIETF

-33 NIIYLNLNSK
+33 NTIYLNLNSK

-69 RVIKRLKENNIFDE
+69 RVIKRLKENNVFDE

-175 KNYDGNTPVFPSNN
+175 KNYDGNTPAFPSNN
-189 KEQVIKED
+189 KEQVIKEN

-207 LDKDTFKIRLDS
+207 LDKDTFKISLDS

-226 ESELKAL
+226 ESEIKAL
-233 EQRGEKE
+233 EQRGEKDK
-240 EANYIRNNK
+240 ANYIRNNK
-249 TMALEELSKTYS
+249 TKALEELSNIYS

-281 DAFKVLMLRE
+281 DAFKALMLRE

-326 NVIYNNLDTYENFKE
+326 NVIHNNLDTYENFKE

-352 IIKDTS
+352 VVRETS

-381 DSKNYAENVL
+381 DNKNYAENVL

-472 GENWLD
+472 GKNWLD
-478 KEERNKR
+478 KEEWNKR

-499 SEETPKLMEDLSR
+499 SEETPKLIEDLLH
-512 SDYRSHFN
+512 SDYRSHFG

-527 LKKLSKIKKYLAEY
+527 LKKLPKIKKYLAEY
-541 YNCTEEEICVGHYI
+541 YNCTEEKICVGDYI

-560 RCPYKII
+560 RCPYKVI
-567 LGNVHFD
+567 LGN
-574 YSKVT
+574 
-579 DLGELQSIVGSA
+579 A
-591 DFRNSKITN
+591 DFRYSNVTN
-600 LGKLQII
+600 LGDLQKI
-607 GRDAYFDNSKI
+607 GGNANFRYSNV
-618 TDLGKLQSIG
+618 TTLGKLQSIG
-628 GYAYFNDSKITTLG
+628 GFVNFEDSNITNLEKLQIIGKGAYFSDSEITNLGELQSIGGNAHFHDSKITTLG
-642 ELQKIGGKAYFN
+642 ELQKIGGNAYFEHSNITDLGELQNIGGDAYFN
-654 NSEVTSLGK
+654 NS
-663 LQKIGGNVYFK
+663 
-674 NSKVTS
+674 
-680 LGKLQ
+680 
-685 SIGGDAFFENSKI
+685 D
-698 TNLGKLQVIGKSA
+698 VI
-711 YFNDSEVT
+711 
-719 DLGELRSIGDRAKFG
+719 
-734 NSNVTNLGKLQSI
+734 
-747 GDDAKFG
+747 
-754 NSNIVDLGN
+754 
-763 LKSIGGSADFR
+763 
-774 NSNVTNLGELRSI
+774 
-787 SGNVLFSYS
+787 
-796 KLTNLGKLQ
+796 
-805 SIGGSVDFNDSKVTN
+805 N

-825 VIGGNANF
+825 KIGEDAVF
-833 RFSTVT
+833 
-839 TLGKLQTIGGC
+839 I
-850 AYFNDSEVI
+850 
-859 DLGELQIIENSANFS
+859 
-874 NSNVINLGKLQKIG
+874 NSN
-888 RDACFEHSKITDLG
+888 ITDLG
-902 DLQIIGKSVSF
+902 NI
-913 NDSKITN
+913 
-920 LGNVEHI
+920 EHI
-927 GGMILT
+927 CGKIIT
-933 DENNGYLKEEYE
+933 DENNSYLKEEYE
-945 RRVNGKSLK
+945 RRTNGKFLK

>member
-69 RVIKRLKENNIFDE
+69 RVIKRLKENNVFDE

-175 KNYDGNTPVFPSNN
+175 KNYDGNTPAFPSNN

-207 LDKDTFKIRLDS
+207 LDKDTFKISLDS

-233 EQRGEKE
+233 EQRGEKDK
-240 EANYIRNNK
+240 ANYIRNNK
-249 TMALEELSKTYS
+249 TKALEELSNIYS

-281 DAFKVLMLRE
+281 DAFKALMLRE

-302 KVIVKQRKLNET
+302 KVMVKQRKLNET

-326 NVIYNNLDTYENFKE
+326 NVIHNNLDTYENFKE

-381 DSKNYAENVL
+381 DSKNYAENVI

-401 WCTKTLASSQ
+401 WCTKTLASTQ

-472 GENWLD
+472 GKNWLD
-478 KEERNKR
+478 KEEWNKR

-491 EIEDGTFN
+491 EIDDGTFAVKDV
-499 SEETPKLMEDLSR
+499 SKLIEDLSR
-512 SDYRSHFN
+512 SDYKSHFSA
-520 TNSNLEE
+520 NSNLKA
-527 LKKLSKIKKYLAEY
+527 LKQKLPNVKKQLAEY
-541 YNCTEEEICVGHYI
+541 YNCTEEEISLDNYT
-555 PKEET
+555 PTKET
-560 RCPYKII
+560 RCPYMVI
-567 LGNVHFD
+567 LGD
-574 YSKVT
+574 
-579 DLGELQSIVGSA
+579 A
-591 DFRNSKITN
+591 DFTNSNITD
-600 LGKLQII
+600 LGKLQFI
-607 GRDAYFDNSKI
+607 GGDADFTNSNITDLGKLQSIGGDAYFDNSNI

-663 LQKIGGNVYFK
+663 LQSIGGNVYFKNSKVTSLCKLQVIGGSALFEFSKVTDLGELQKIGGNVYFK

-680 LGKLQ
+680 LCKLQVIGGSAYFEYSNITDLGELQ
-685 SIGGDAFFENSKI
+685 SIGGDAYFDFSK
-698 TNLGKLQVIGKSA
+698 
-711 YFNDSEVT
+711 VT
-719 DLGELRSIGDRAKFG
+719 DLGELQKIGENTYFEY
-734 NSNVTNLGKLQSI
+734 SNITNLGKLQSI
-747 GDDAKFG
+747 GRNAYFNFSK
-754 NSNIVDLGN
+754 VTDLGN
-763 LKSIGGSADFR
+763 IEYIGGKIIA
-774 NSNVTNLGELRSI
+774 
-787 SGNVLFSYS
+787 
-796 KLTNLGKLQ
+796 
-805 SIGGSVDFNDSKVTN
+805 IG
-820 LGELQ
+820 
-825 VIGGNANF
+825 
-833 RFSTVT
+833 
-839 TLGKLQTIGGC
+839 
-850 AYFNDSEVI
+850 
-859 DLGELQIIENSANFS
+859 S
-874 NSNVINLGKLQKIG
+874 NS
-888 RDACFEHSKITDLG
+888 
-902 DLQIIGKSVSF
+902 
-913 NDSKITN
+913 
-920 LGNVEHI
+920 
-927 GGMILT
+927 
-933 DENNGYLKEEYE
+933 YLKEEYE
-945 RRVNGKSLK
+945 RRINGKSLK

>member
-33 NIIYLNLNSK
+33 NAIYLNLNSK

-175 KNYDGNTPVFPSNN
+175 KNYDGNTPAFPNNN

-197 IEKELNKLYN
+197 IKKELNRLYN
-207 LDKDTFKIRLDS
+207 LDKEAFKISLDS

-233 EQRGEKE
+233 EQRGEKDK
-240 EANYIRNNK
+240 ANYIRNNK
-249 TMALEELSKTYS
+249 INTLEELSNIYS

-281 DAFKVLMLRE
+281 DAFKALMLRE

-326 NVIYNNLDTYENFKE
+326 NVIHNNLDTYENFKE

-352 IIKDTS
+352 VVRETS

-381 DSKNYAENVL
+381 DNKNYAENVL

-472 GENWLD
+472 GKNWLD
-478 KEERNKR
+478 KEEWNKR

-499 SEETPKLMEDLSR
+499 SEETPKLIEDLLH
-512 SDYRSHFN
+512 SDYRSHFG

-527 LKKLSKIKKYLAEY
+527 LKKLPKIKKYLAEY
-541 YNCTEEEICVGHYI
+541 YNCTEEKICVGDYI

-567 LGNVHFD
+567 LGNLGNADFAN
-574 YSKVT
+574 SKIT
-579 DLGELQSIVGSA
+579 DLGKLKIIGENA
-591 DFRNSKITN
+591 FFTDSKITN

-607 GRDAYFDNSKI
+607 GGDANFASSKI

-628 GYAYFNDSKITTLG
+628 GSASFRYSNVTNLG
-642 ELQKIGGKAYFN
+642 ELQNIEGSAH
-654 NSEVTSLGK
+654 
-663 LQKIGGNVYFK
+663 
-674 NSKVTS
+674 
-680 LGKLQ
+680 
-685 SIGGDAFFENSKI
+685 FEYSKI

-711 YFNDSEVT
+711 YFKDSEVT
-719 DLGELRSIGDRAKFG
+719 DLGELRSIGDRAIFG
-734 NSNVTNLGKLQSI
+734 NSKVTNLGKLQSI
-747 GDDAKFG
+747 GDDAKFE

-787 SGNVLFSYS
+787 
-796 KLTNLGKLQ
+796 
-805 SIGGSVDFNDSKVTN
+805 GGDAYFDFSKVTDLGELQKIGENTYFEYSNITN
-820 LGELQ
+820 LGELRS
-825 VIGGNANF
+825 IGGD
-833 RFSTVT
+833 
-839 TLGKLQTIGGC
+839 
-850 AYFNDSEVI
+850 AYFN
-859 DLGELQIIENSANFS
+859 FS
-874 NSNVINLGKLQKIG
+874 KV
-888 RDACFEHSKITDLG
+888 TDLG
-902 DLQIIGKSVSF
+902 NI
-913 NDSKITN
+913 
-920 LGNVEHI
+920 EYI
-927 GGMILT
+927 GGKIIAIGS
-933 DENNGYLKEEYE
+933 NSYLKEEYE
-945 RRVNGKSLK
+945 RRINGKSLK

>member
-175 KNYDGNTPVFPSNN
+175 KNYDGNTPAFPSNN

-197 IEKELNKLYN
+197 IKKELNRLYN
-207 LDKDTFKIRLDS
+207 LDKEAFKISLDS

-233 EQRGEKE
+233 EQRGEKDK
-240 EANYIRNNK
+240 ANYIRNNK
-249 TMALEELSKTYS
+249 IKALEELSNIYS

-281 DAFKVLMLRE
+281 DAFKAIMLRE

-326 NVIYNNLDTYENFKE
+326 SVIHNNLDTYENFKE

-438 DEVRGIKNGNAQ
+438 DEVRGIKNGNNQ

-463 LENNKDIKN
+463 LENNKDIEN
-472 GENWLD
+472 GKSWLD
-478 KEERNKR
+478 KEEWNKR
-485 LIRYSK
+485 LIKYGK

-499 SEETPKLMEDLSR
+499 SEETKQLIEDLLH
-512 SDYRSHFN
+512 SDYRSHFG

-527 LKKLSKIKKYLAEY
+527 LKKLPKIKKYLAEY
-541 YNCTEEEICVGHYI
+541 YNCTEEEICVGDYI

-567 LGNVHFD
+567 LGDAGFS
-574 YSKVT
+574 YSGVTDLGDLRIIGENAYLNDSKIT
-579 DLGELQSIVGSA
+579 DLGELQ
-591 DFRNSKITN
+591 
-600 LGKLQII
+600 II
-607 GRDAYFDNSKI
+607 GGNAYFDSSKV
-618 TDLGKLQSIG
+618 TNLGKLQSIG
-628 GYAYFNDSKITTLG
+628 RSVNFR
-642 ELQKIGGKAYFN
+642 
-654 NSEVTSLGK
+654 NS
-663 LQKIGGNVYFK
+663 
-674 NSKVTS
+674 
-680 LGKLQ
+680 
-685 SIGGDAFFENSKI
+685 D
-698 TNLGKLQVIGKSA
+698 VI
-711 YFNDSEVT
+711 
-719 DLGELRSIGDRAKFG
+719 
-734 NSNVTNLGKLQSI
+734 NLGKLQSI
-747 GDDAKFG
+747 GDDARFG

-763 LKSIGGSADFR
+763 LKSIGGRADFR

-787 SGNVLFSYS
+787 GGHVLFSYS
-796 KLTNLGKLQ
+796 KITNLGKLQ
-805 SIGGSVDFNDSKVTN
+805 SIGGSVEFNDSKVTN
-820 LGELQ
+820 LG
-825 VIGGNANF
+825 
-833 RFSTVT
+833 
-839 TLGKLQTIGGC
+839 KLQTIGGS
-850 AYFNDSEVI
+850 AFFNDSEVI
-859 DLGELQIIENSANFS
+859 DLGELRSIGQSAYFRNSD
-874 NSNVINLGKLQKIG
+874 VINLGKLQKIG
-888 RDACFEHSKITDLG
+888 SDACFEHSKITDLG
-902 DLQIIGKSVSF
+902 DLQIIGKSAAF
-913 NDSKITN
+913 NDSEVTDLGELRSIGKDAVFIDSNITD
-920 LGNVEHI
+920 LGNI
-927 GGMILT
+927 
-933 DENNGYLKEEYE
+933 
-945 RRVNGKSLK
+945 

>member
-1 MTNKEIEAF
+1 MINKEIEDF

-33 NIIYLNLNSK
+33 NTIYLNLNSN

-69 RVIKRLKENNIFDE
+69 RVISSLKENGTFDN

-93 GIYSLDEIEKGIID
+93 GIYSIDEIEKGIID

-175 KNYDGNTPVFPSNN
+175 KNYDGSVPTFPSNN

-197 IEKELNKLYN
+197 IKKELNKLYN
-207 LDKDTFKIRLDS
+207 LDKDTFKISLDS

-233 EQRGEKE
+233 EQRGEKD

-249 TMALEELSKTYS
+249 TKALEELSNIYS

-281 DAFKVLMLRE
+281 DAFKALMLRE
-291 TLLKVYKKDDT
+291 TLLKVYKKDDD
-302 KVIVKQRKLNET
+302 KVIVKQRKLDET

-352 IIKDTS
+352 VVREAS
-358 EITLKNVNTYG
+358 EVTLKNVNTYD

-381 DSKNYAENVL
+381 DSENYAENVI

-401 WCTKTLASSQ
+401 WCTKTLASTQ

-438 DEVRGIKNGNAQ
+438 DEVRGIKNGNNQ

-472 GENWLD
+472 GKNWLD
-478 KEERNKR
+478 KEEWNKR

-491 EIEDGTFN
+491 KIDDGTFN
-499 SEETPKLMEDLSR
+499 SEETPKLIEDLLH

-520 TNSNLEE
+520 ANSNLEE
-527 LKKLSKIKKYLAEY
+527 LKQRLPKAKRYLAEY
-541 YNCTEEEICVGHYI
+541 YNCTEEEICLDNYL
-555 PKEET
+555 PEKET
-560 RCPYKII
+560 RCPYKLI
-567 LGNVHFD
+567 LGDSDFRYSNVTNLD
-574 YSKVT
+574 DLRIIGGNAYLNDSKIT
-579 DLGELQSIVGSA
+579 DLGELQIIGRDAFFANSEITNLGELQIIGDNA
-591 DFRNSKITN
+591 DFRYSEITN
-600 LGKLQII
+600 LGKLQNI
-607 GRDAYFDNSKI
+607 GRSANFGYSKI
-618 TDLGKLQSIG
+618 INLGELQSIGGDADFDFSEVTDLGKLQSIG
-628 GYAYFNDSKITTLG
+628 GSADFEDSEVTDLGKLESIGGIAYFKGSKITDLG
-642 ELQKIGGKAYFN
+642 KLQNIGRSAYFKGSKITN
-654 NSEVTSLGK
+654 LCNLKSIGENAHFENSEVTNLCNLKS
-663 LQKIGGNVYFK
+663 IGGDTYF
-674 NSKVTS
+674 NGSKITN
-680 LGKLQ
+680 LGELQ
-685 SIGGDAFFENSKI
+685 SIGGDAFFDFSKVTDLGKLESIGGIAYFTNSKI
-698 TNLGKLQVIGKSA
+698 TN
-711 YFNDSEVT
+711 
-719 DLGELRSIGDRAKFG
+719 
-734 NSNVTNLGKLQSI
+734 
-747 GDDAKFG
+747 
-754 NSNIVDLGN
+754 LGN
-763 LKSIGGSADFR
+763 LKSIGG
-774 NSNVTNLGELRSI
+774 I
-787 SGNVLFSYS
+787 
-796 KLTNLGKLQ
+796 
-805 SIGGSVDFNDSKVTN
+805 
-820 LGELQ
+820 
-825 VIGGNANF
+825 
-833 RFSTVT
+833 
-839 TLGKLQTIGGC
+839 
-850 AYFNDSEVI
+850 AYFK
-859 DLGELQIIENSANFS
+859 G
-874 NSNVINLGKLQKIG
+874 
-888 RDACFEHSKITDLG
+888 SKITDLG
-902 DLQIIGKSVSF
+902 NI
-913 NDSKITN
+913 
-920 LGNVEHI
+920 EYI
-927 GGMILT
+927 GGEIMT
-933 DENNGYLKEEYE
+933 DENNSYLKEEYE
-945 RRVNGKSLK
+945 RRINGKSLK

>member
-1 MTNKEIEAF
+1 MTNKEIETF

-33 NIIYLNLNSK
+33 NTIYLNLNSK

-55 HFFEETEMFNKIKE
+55 HFFEETEMFSKIKE
-69 RVIKRLKENNIFDE
+69 RVIKRLKENNVFDE

-107 NEIVIDVLVGDFPYF
+107 DEIVIDVLVGDFPYF

-175 KNYDGNTPVFPSNN
+175 KNYDGNTPAFPSNN

-197 IEKELNKLYN
+197 IEKELNRLYN
-207 LDKDTFKIRLDS
+207 LDKDAFKIRLDS

-233 EQRGEKE
+233 EQRGEKD

-249 TMALEELSKTYS
+249 INTLEELSNIYS

-281 DAFKVLMLRE
+281 DAFKALMLRE
-291 TLLKVYKKDDT
+291 TLLKVYKKDDD

-358 EITLKNVNTYG
+358 EITLKNVNTYN
-369 MGKWIKFDGRAS
+369 MGKWIKFDGRAI
-381 DSKNYAENVL
+381 DSKNYAENVI

-401 WCTKTLASSQ
+401 WCTKTLASTQ

-472 GENWLD
+472 GKNWLD
-478 KEERNKR
+478 KAEWNKR

-491 EIEDGTFN
+491 EIEDGTFAVKDV
-499 SEETPKLMEDLSR
+499 SKLIEDLSR
-512 SDYRSHFN
+512 SDYKSHFSA
-520 TNSNLEE
+520 NSNLKA
-527 LKKLSKIKKYLAEY
+527 LKQKLPNVKKQLAEY
-541 YNCTEEEICVGHYI
+541 YDCTEEEICIGYYK

-567 LGNVHFD
+567 LGDAGFS
-574 YSKVT
+574 YSGVT
-579 DLGELQSIVGSA
+579 DLGKLQFIGGDA
-591 DFRNSKITN
+591 DFTNSN
-600 LGKLQII
+600 
-607 GRDAYFDNSKI
+607 I

-628 GYAYFNDSKITTLG
+628 GDAYFDNSNITDLGKLQSIGGDAYFNDSKITTLG

-680 LGKLQ
+680 LCKLQVIGGSALFEFSKVTDLGELQKIGGNVYFKNSKLTSLCKLQVIGVSAYFANSEITNLGELQIIGGNADFRYSEITNLGKLQNICGSANFWYSKIINLGELQ
-685 SIGGDAFFENSKI
+685 SIGGDADFEN
-698 TNLGKLQVIGKSA
+698 
-711 YFNDSEVT
+711 SEVT
-719 DLGELRSIGDRAKFG
+719 DLG
-734 NSNVTNLGKLQSI
+734 
-747 GDDAKFG
+747 
-754 NSNIVDLGN
+754 NIEY
-763 LKSIGGSADFR
+763 IGG
-774 NSNVTNLGELRSI
+774 
-787 SGNVLFSYS
+787 
-796 KLTNLGKLQ
+796 K
-805 SIGGSVDFNDSKVTN
+805 
-820 LGELQ
+820 
-825 VIGGNANF
+825 
-833 RFSTVT
+833 
-839 TLGKLQTIGGC
+839 
-850 AYFNDSEVI
+850 
-859 DLGELQIIENSANFS
+859 II
-874 NSNVINLGKLQKIG
+874 
-888 RDACFEHSKITDLG
+888 
-902 DLQIIGKSVSF
+902 
-913 NDSKITN
+913 
-920 LGNVEHI
+920 
-927 GGMILT
+927 T
-933 DENNGYLKEEYE
+933 DENNSYLKEEYE
-945 RRVNGKSLK
+945 RRINGKSLK

>member
-43 KDLKNVNMHELL
+43 KDLKSVNMHELL

-93 GIYSLDEIEKGIID
+93 GIYSLEEIEKGIID
-107 NEIVIDVLVGDFPYF
+107 NEIVIDVLIGDFPYF

-175 KNYDGNTPVFPSNN
+175 KNYDGNTPAFPSNN

-197 IEKELNKLYN
+197 IEKELNRLYN
-207 LDKDTFKIRLDS
+207 LDKDAFKISLDS

-226 ESELKAL
+226 ESELKTL

-240 EANYIRNNK
+240 EADYIRNNK
-249 TMALEELSKTYS
+249 TMALEELSNTYS

-281 DAFKVLMLRE
+281 DAFKALMLRE
-291 TLLKVYKKDDT
+291 TLLKVYKKVDD

-438 DEVRGIKNGNAQ
+438 DEVRGIKNGDNQ
-450 ELEEEYRDVAISF
+450 ELEEEYRDVALSF
-463 LENNKDIKN
+463 LENNKDIEN
-472 GENWLD
+472 GKSWLD
-478 KEERNKR
+478 KEEWNKR
-485 LIRYSK
+485 LIKYGK

-499 SEETPKLMEDLSR
+499 SEETKQLIEDLLH
-512 SDYRSHFN
+512 SDYRSHFG

-527 LKKLSKIKKYLAEY
+527 LKKLPKIKKYLAEY
-541 YNCTEEEICVGHYI
+541 YNCTEEEICIGYYK
-555 PKEET
+555 PTKET

-567 LGNVHFD
+567 LGNAYFHNFNATTLGKLQIIAGNANFRF
-574 YSKVT
+574 STVT
-579 DLGELQSIVGSA
+579 TLGELQSIGEDANFDKS
-591 DFRNSKITN
+591 NITD
-600 LGKLQII
+600 LGELRII
-607 GRDAYFDNSKI
+607 GRDAHLEHSNITNLGELQKIGGNADFANSKI
-618 TDLGKLQSIG
+618 TDLGKLKIIG
-628 GYAYFNDSKITTLG
+628 ENAYFD
-642 ELQKIGGKAYFN
+642 
-654 NSEVTSLGK
+654 
-663 LQKIGGNVYFK
+663 
-674 NSKVTS
+674 
-680 LGKLQ
+680 
-685 SIGGDAFFENSKI
+685 
-698 TNLGKLQVIGKSA
+698 
-711 YFNDSEVT
+711 
-719 DLGELRSIGDRAKFG
+719 

-747 GDDAKFG
+747 GGCSYFK
-754 NSNIVDLGN
+754 NSKI
-763 LKSIGGSADFR
+763 
-774 NSNVTNLGELRSI
+774 T
-787 SGNVLFSYS
+787 
-796 KLTNLGKLQ
+796 
-805 SIGGSVDFNDSKVTN
+805 
-820 LGELQ
+820 
-825 VIGGNANF
+825 
-833 RFSTVT
+833 
-839 TLGKLQTIGGC
+839 
-850 AYFNDSEVI
+850 
-859 DLGELQIIENSANFS
+859 DLGELEIIGECAYFS

-888 RDACFEHSKITDLG
+888 RDACFEY
-902 DLQIIGKSVSF
+902 
-913 NDSKITN
+913 SKITN
-920 LGNVEHI
+920 LGKLQVI
-927 GGMILT
+927 
-933 DENNGYLKEEYE
+933 
-945 RRVNGKSLK
+945 GKSAFFNDSEVTNLG

>member
-1 MTNKEIEAF
+1 MTNKEIETF

-33 NIIYLNLNSK
+33 NTIYLNLNSK

-69 RVIKRLKENNIFDE
+69 RVIKRLKENNVFDE

-175 KNYDGNTPVFPSNN
+175 KNYDGNTPAFPSNN
-189 KEQVIKED
+189 KEQVIKEN

-207 LDKDTFKIRLDS
+207 LDKDTFKISLDS

-226 ESELKAL
+226 ESEIKAL
-233 EQRGEKE
+233 EQRGEKDK
-240 EANYIRNNK
+240 ANYIRNNK
-249 TMALEELSKTYS
+249 TKALEELSNIYS

-281 DAFKVLMLRE
+281 DAFKALMLRE

-326 NVIYNNLDTYENFKE
+326 NVIHNNLDTYENFKE

-352 IIKDTS
+352 VVRETS

-472 GENWLD
+472 GKNWLD
-478 KEERNKR
+478 KEEWNKR

-499 SEETPKLMEDLSR
+499 SEETPKLIEDLLH
-512 SDYRSHFN
+512 SDYRSHFG

-527 LKKLSKIKKYLAEY
+527 LKKLPKIKKYLAEY
-541 YNCTEEEICVGHYI
+541 YNCTEEKICVGDYI

-560 RCPYKII
+560 RCPYKVI
-567 LGNVHFD
+567 LGN
-574 YSKVT
+574 
-579 DLGELQSIVGSA
+579 A
-591 DFRNSKITN
+591 DFRYSNVTN
-600 LGKLQII
+600 LGDLQKI
-607 GRDAYFDNSKI
+607 GGNANFRYSNV
-618 TDLGKLQSIG
+618 TTLGKLQSIG
-628 GYAYFNDSKITTLG
+628 GFVNFEDSNITNLEKLQIIGKGAYFSDSEITNLGELQSIGGNAHFHDSKITTLG
-642 ELQKIGGKAYFN
+642 ELQKIGGNAYFEHSNITDLGELQNIGGDAYFN
-654 NSEVTSLGK
+654 NS
-663 LQKIGGNVYFK
+663 
-674 NSKVTS
+674 
-680 LGKLQ
+680 
-685 SIGGDAFFENSKI
+685 D
-698 TNLGKLQVIGKSA
+698 VI
-711 YFNDSEVT
+711 
-719 DLGELRSIGDRAKFG
+719 
-734 NSNVTNLGKLQSI
+734 
-747 GDDAKFG
+747 
-754 NSNIVDLGN
+754 
-763 LKSIGGSADFR
+763 
-774 NSNVTNLGELRSI
+774 
-787 SGNVLFSYS
+787 
-796 KLTNLGKLQ
+796 
-805 SIGGSVDFNDSKVTN
+805 N

-825 VIGGNANF
+825 KIGEDAVF
-833 RFSTVT
+833 
-839 TLGKLQTIGGC
+839 I
-850 AYFNDSEVI
+850 
-859 DLGELQIIENSANFS
+859 
-874 NSNVINLGKLQKIG
+874 NSN
-888 RDACFEHSKITDLG
+888 ITDLG
-902 DLQIIGKSVSF
+902 NI
-913 NDSKITN
+913 
-920 LGNVEHI
+920 EHI
-927 GGMILT
+927 CGKIIT
-933 DENNGYLKEEYE
+933 DENNSYLKEEYE
-945 RRVNGKSLK
+945 RRTNGKFLK

>member
-93 GIYSLDEIEKGIID
+93 GIYSIDEIEKGIID

-175 KNYDGNTPVFPSNN
+175 KNYDGKTPAFPSNN

-207 LDKDTFKIRLDS
+207 LDKDTFKISLDS

-233 EQRGEKE
+233 EQRGEKD

-249 TMALEELSKTYS
+249 TKALEELSNIYS

-271 VDFIKNANYE
+271 VDFIKSANYE
-281 DAFKVLMLRE
+281 DAFKALMLRE
-291 TLLKVYKKDDT
+291 TLLKVYKKDDD

-358 EITLKNVNTYG
+358 EITLKNVNTYN

-381 DSKNYAENVL
+381 DSENYAENVL

-401 WCTKTLASSQ
+401 WCTKTLASTQ

-438 DEVRGIKNGNAQ
+438 DEVRGIKNGNNQ

-472 GENWLD
+472 GGNWLD
-478 KEERNKR
+478 KEEWNKR

-491 EIEDGTFN
+491 EIEDGTFAVKDV
-499 SEETPKLMEDLSR
+499 PKLVEDLFHF
-512 SDYRSHFN
+512 DYKSHFN

-527 LKKLSKIKKYLAEY
+527 LKKKLPKIKKYLAEY
-541 YNCTEEEICVGHYI
+541 YNCTEEEICVGDYI
-555 PKEET
+555 PTKET
-560 RCPYKII
+560 RCHYKVI
-567 LGNVHFD
+567 LGDSNFRYSNVTDLGNLRIIGGNAYFD
-574 YSKVT
+574 FSEIT
-579 DLGELQSIVGSA
+579 DLGELRIIGRNAYFKNSNVTDLGDLQKIGGYAYFNDSEITDLGDLQIIGRDAYFNYSNVTDLGDLQSIGEDAYFNHSYLTNLGKLQSIGGDA
-591 DFRNSKITN
+591 NFRNSKITN
-600 LGKLQII
+600 LGKLQSI
-607 GRDAYFDNSKI
+607 GGSAYFENSKL
-618 TDLGKLQSIG
+618 TDLCELQRIGESAYFRDSNVTTLGKLQSIG
-628 GYAYFNDSKITTLG
+628 GNADFVNSKITDLCKLQSIGGKVYFGSKLTDLG
-642 ELQKIGGKAYFN
+642 ELQNIGEDAYFN
-654 NSEVTSLGK
+654 SSNIMNLGKLQRIGGSAYFKYSEITDLGK
-663 LQKIGGNVYFK
+663 LQKIGG
-674 NSKVTS
+674 
-680 LGKLQ
+680 
-685 SIGGDAFFENSKI
+685 D
-698 TNLGKLQVIGKSA
+698 A
-711 YFNDSEVT
+711 YFDND
-719 DLGELRSIGDRAKFG
+719 
-734 NSNVTNLGKLQSI
+734 
-747 GDDAKFG
+747 
-754 NSNIVDLGN
+754 
-763 LKSIGGSADFR
+763 
-774 NSNVTNLGELRSI
+774 
-787 SGNVLFSYS
+787 Y
-796 KLTNLGKLQ
+796 
-805 SIGGSVDFNDSKVTN
+805 
-820 LGELQ
+820 
-825 VIGGNANF
+825 
-833 RFSTVT
+833 
-839 TLGKLQTIGGC
+839 
-850 AYFNDSEVI
+850 
-859 DLGELQIIENSANFS
+859 
-874 NSNVINLGKLQKIG
+874 
-888 RDACFEHSKITDLG
+888 
-902 DLQIIGKSVSF
+902 
-913 NDSKITN
+913 ITN
-920 LGNVEHI
+920 LGNIEYI
-927 GGMILT
+927 GGAIIT
-933 DENNGYLKEEYE
+933 DENNSYLKEEYE
-945 RRVNGKSLK
+945 RRINGKSLK

>member
-33 NIIYLNLNSK
+33 NTIYLNLNSK

-69 RVIKRLKENNIFDE
+69 RVIKRLKENNVFDE

-93 GIYSLDEIEKGIID
+93 GIYSIDEIEKGIID

-175 KNYDGNTPVFPSNN
+175 KNYDGNTPAFPSNN

-207 LDKDTFKIRLDS
+207 LDKDTFKISLDS

-233 EQRGEKE
+233 EQRGEKDK
-240 EANYIRNNK
+240 ANYIRNNK
-249 TMALEELSKTYS
+249 TKALEELSNIYS

-281 DAFKVLMLRE
+281 DAFKALMLRE
-291 TLLKVYKKDDT
+291 TLLKVYKKDYT

-326 NVIYNNLDTYENFKE
+326 NVIHNNLDTYENFKE

-358 EITLKNVNTYG
+358 EITLKNVNTYN

-381 DSKNYAENVL
+381 DSENYAENVI
-391 KLKTLVQDTP
+391 KLKSLVQDTP
-401 WCTKTLASSQ
+401 WCTKTLASTQ

-438 DEVRGIKNGNAQ
+438 DEVRGIKNENAQ

-472 GENWLD
+472 GKNWLD
-478 KEERNKR
+478 KEEWNKR

-491 EIEDGTFN
+491 EIDDGTFN
-499 SEETPKLMEDLSR
+499 SEETPKLIEDLFH

-527 LKKLSKIKKYLAEY
+527 LKKKLPKAKRYLAEY
-541 YNCTEEEICVGHYI
+541 YNCAEEEMCLDNYTPI
-555 PKEET
+555 KET
-560 RCPYKII
+560 RCPYKVI
-567 LGNVHFD
+567 LGDSDFR
-574 YSKVT
+574 YSNVT
-579 DLGELQSIVGSA
+579 D
-591 DFRNSKITN
+591 

-607 GRDAYFDNSKI
+607 GRDAFFAHSEV
-618 TDLGKLQSIG
+618 TDLGELQSIG
-628 GYAYFNDSKITTLG
+628 GDAYFYDSKITTLG
-642 ELQKIGGKAYFN
+642 ELQ
-654 NSEVTSLGK
+654 S
-663 LQKIGGNVYFK
+663 IGGNANF
-674 NSKVTS
+674 S
-680 LGKLQ
+680 
-685 SIGGDAFFENSKI
+685 FSKI
-698 TNLGKLQVIGKSA
+698 TNLGKLQSIGRSA
-711 YFNDSEVT
+711 YF
-719 DLGELRSIGDRAKFG
+719 
-734 NSNVTNLGKLQSI
+734 
-747 GDDAKFG
+747 
-754 NSNIVDLGN
+754 
-763 LKSIGGSADFR
+763 
-774 NSNVTNLGELRSI
+774 
-787 SGNVLFSYS
+787 
-796 KLTNLGKLQ
+796 
-805 SIGGSVDFNDSKVTN
+805 
-820 LGELQ
+820 
-825 VIGGNANF
+825 
-833 RFSTVT
+833 
-839 TLGKLQTIGGC
+839 
-850 AYFNDSEVI
+850 
-859 DLGELQIIENSANFS
+859 S
-874 NSNVINLGKLQKIG
+874 NSDVINLGKLQKIG
-888 RDACFEHSKITDLG
+888 EDACFEY
-902 DLQIIGKSVSF
+902 
-913 NDSKITN
+913 SKITN
-920 LGNVEHI
+920 LGKLQSIGKDAYFSDSEITNLGELQSI
-927 GGMILT
+927 GGSAYFDDSKLTDLCELKRIGRNAIFRYSNVTTLGKLQSIGKYAFFIDSNITDLGNIEQIGGKIIT
-933 DENNGYLKEEYE
+933 DENNSYLKEEYK
-945 RRVNGKSLK
+945 RRINGKALK

>member
-33 NIIYLNLNSK
+33 NTIYLNLNSK

-69 RVIKRLKENNIFDE
+69 RVIKRLKENNVFDE

-159 NISKWE
+159 NLTKWE

-175 KNYDGNTPVFPSNN
+175 KNYDGNTPAFPSNN

-207 LDKDTFKIRLDS
+207 LDKDTFKISLDS

-233 EQRGEKE
+233 EQRGEKD

-249 TMALEELSKTYS
+249 TKALEELSNIYS

-281 DAFKVLMLRE
+281 DAFKAIMLRE

-326 NVIYNNLDTYENFKE
+326 NVIHNNLDTYENFKE

-352 IIKDTS
+352 VVRETS

-381 DSKNYAENVL
+381 DSKNYAENVI

-401 WCTKTLASSQ
+401 WCTKTLASTQ

-472 GENWLD
+472 GKNWLD
-478 KEERNKR
+478 KEEWNKR

-491 EIEDGTFN
+491 EIDDGTFAV
-499 SEETPKLMEDLSR
+499 EDVPKLIEDLSR
-512 SDYRSHFN
+512 SDYKSHFSA
-520 TNSNLEE
+520 NSNLKA
-527 LKKLSKIKKYLAEY
+527 LKQKLPNVKKQLAEY
-541 YNCTEEEICVGHYI
+541 YNCTEEEISLDNYT
-555 PKEET
+555 PTKET
-560 RCPYKII
+560 RCPYMVI
-567 LGNVHFD
+567 LGD
-574 YSKVT
+574 
-579 DLGELQSIVGSA
+579 A
-591 DFRNSKITN
+591 DFTNSNITD
-600 LGKLQII
+600 LGKLQFI
-607 GRDAYFDNSKI
+607 GGDADFTNSNITDLGKLQSIGGDAYFDNSNI

-654 NSEVTSLGK
+654 NSEVTSLGE

-680 LGKLQ
+680 LCKLQVIGGSALFEFSKVTDLGELQKIGGNVYFKNSKLTSLCKLQVIGGSAYFEYSNITDLGELQ
-685 SIGGDAFFENSKI
+685 SIGGDAYFDFSK
-698 TNLGKLQVIGKSA
+698 
-711 YFNDSEVT
+711 VT
-719 DLGELRSIGDRAKFG
+719 DLGELQKIGENTYFEY
-734 NSNVTNLGKLQSI
+734 SNITNLGKLQSI
-747 GDDAKFG
+747 GRNAYFNFSK
-754 NSNIVDLGN
+754 VTDLGN
-763 LKSIGGSADFR
+763 IEYIGGKIIA
-774 NSNVTNLGELRSI
+774 
-787 SGNVLFSYS
+787 
-796 KLTNLGKLQ
+796 
-805 SIGGSVDFNDSKVTN
+805 IG
-820 LGELQ
+820 
-825 VIGGNANF
+825 
-833 RFSTVT
+833 
-839 TLGKLQTIGGC
+839 
-850 AYFNDSEVI
+850 
-859 DLGELQIIENSANFS
+859 S
-874 NSNVINLGKLQKIG
+874 NS
-888 RDACFEHSKITDLG
+888 
-902 DLQIIGKSVSF
+902 
-913 NDSKITN
+913 
-920 LGNVEHI
+920 
-927 GGMILT
+927 
-933 DENNGYLKEEYE
+933 YLKEEYE
-945 RRVNGKSLK
+945 RRINGKSLK